1 MIKSVFNDIR
11 ISAMETA
18 VSTIWEDVD
27 RFKPLMGES
36 TVQKFKKSTGVLGQY
51 VSPEKQTTSDLACA
65 AARKILEEKC
75 IDPNKIGALVFV
87 TQTPD
92 YAKPATACVL
102 QFRLGLP
109 IDSIAFD
116 VNLGCSGFVNGIN
129 IAASLMQSSKL
140 KYALLLLGDTA
151 YRDQILNTLYPK
163 DDSGKMLF
171 GDAAV
176 AVLMESN
183 KNAEPISCAYRTD
196 GSRFKSIIHVNSHQ
210 RHLKWKEYGSL
221 MDGVGVFNFTIN
233 DVPEMIKEFMM
244 DAGTTPDDYDCLVLH
259 QANLYVMKQVAKRTG
274 FPMEKML
281 VSIDEFANTSSA
293 SIPTALTKYYGKEAG
308 NRIIR
313 PLMCGFGV
321 GLSWGIVDAKINVS
335 DILPLL
341 QTDESFDDGLVS
353 PSEKEN

>member
-1 MIKSVFNDIR
+1 MITSVFDNIR
-11 ISAMETA
+11 ISALLTS
-18 VSTIWEDVD
+18 VSTSWLDVD
-27 RFKPLMGES
+27 RFKPLMGEA

-51 VSPEKQTTSDLACA
+51 VSPDKQTTADLACA
-65 AARKILEEKC
+65 AAKEILESRNICVDE
-75 IDPNKIGALVFV
+75 IGALVFV

-102 QFRLGLP
+102 QYRLGLP
-109 IDSIAFD
+109 MDCIAFD

-171 GDAAV
+171 GDAAA
-176 AVLMESN
+176 AVLLEHDES
-183 KNAEPISCAYRTD
+183 AEPIACAFRTD
-196 GSRFKSIIHVNSHQ
+196 GSRYKSIIHVNSHH

-221 MDGVGVFNFTIN
+221 MDGVGVFNFTIT
-233 DVPEMIKEFMM
+233 DVPAMINEFMRN
-244 DAGTTPDDYDCLVLH
+244 AGTTPDDYDCLVLH

-274 FPMEKML
+274 FPLEKML

-293 SIPTALTKYYGKEAG
+293 SIPTALTKYYGKENG
-308 NRIIR
+308 GRIIR

-321 GLSWGIVDAKINVS
+321 GLSWGIVDAKIKAC

-341 QTDESFDDGLVS
+341 KTDDSFDDGLVS
-353 PSEKEN
+353 PSEQEE